1 MCAPASQRIIIVR
14 VVTVMIVIIVI
25 SSVARTFLGGNEF
38 SEALPRTNRIPEE
51 KESPGRRGPRAASII
66 Q

>member
-1 MCAPASQRIIIVR
+1 
-14 VVTVMIVIIVI
+14 MIVIIVI
-25 SSVARTFLGGNEF
+25 SSVARTFLHGNEF
-38 SEALPRTNRIPEE
+38 SEALPRTNSILEG